1 MASTTTTSNGNT
13 VKLNSQYK
21 IMSPSQ
27 IYLEQINACIDGIRA
42 TNNGLSYTPN
52 QLGGIFTQ
60 QDVLTDDVVLQ
71 VINFSV
77 TGSST

>member
-1 MASTTTTSNGNT
+1 MTTLTTANGNT
-13 VKLNSQYK
+13 VKINSQYK
-21 IMSPSQ
+21 IMSPIQ
-27 IYLEQINACIDGIRA
+27 IYLEQINACIDSIRA

-60 QDVLTDDVVLQ
+60 QDVLTSDVVLQ

-77 TGSST
+77 TGSNT